1 MTDTSPSSGRYTRLA
16 MLLHWLT
23 AALVIG
29 NVLIVWTVD
38 FLPDDFARPMIDT
51 HKSMG
56 ITVLGLS
63 ILRLLW
69 RFGNPPPAFPDGY
82 AKWEQRAAHAA
93 HGLLYALL
101 FLMPLSGWMHD
112 SAWNAAASHPMYFY
126 GLFEWPRL
134 GFIMAIDP
142 ATKERLHDLFG
153 LIHTSF
159 GYVLYGVLAL
169 HVLGALKHQ
178 VFDGEAEMQ
187 RILPWGRTR

>member
-1 MTDTSPSSGRYTRLA
+1 MTDTSPFPGRYTRLA

-23 AALVIG
+23 AGLVIA

-38 FLPDDFARPMIDT
+38 LLPDDFVRPMIDT

-69 RFGNPPPAFPDGY
+69 RLANPPPAFLDDY
-82 AKWEQRAAHAA
+82 AKWEQRAAHVA

-101 FLMPLSGWMHD
+101 LLLPLSGWMHD
-112 SAWNAAASHPMYFY
+112 SAWEAAASHPMYLF

-134 GFIMAIDP
+134 GFIMTIDP

-153 LIHTSF
+153 LIHMSF
-159 GYVLYGVLAL
+159 GYVLYAVLAL
-169 HVLGALKHQ
+169 HVLAALKHQ
-178 VFDGEAEMQ
+178 FIDGEAELQ
-187 RILPWGRTR
+187 RVLPWGRTR

>member
-23 AALVIG
+23 AALIIA

-38 FLPDDFARPMIDT
+38 ALPDDFARPMIDT

-69 RFGNPPPAFPDGY
+69 RLANPPPAFPDGY
-82 AKWEQRAAHAA
+82 ARWERRAAHAA

-112 SAWNAAASHPMYFY
+112 SAWSAAASHPMYLF

-134 GFIMAIDP
+134 GFIMALDP
-142 ATKERLHDLFG
+142 ATKERMHDLFG

-159 GYVLYGVLAL
+159 GYVLYAVLAL
-169 HVLGALKHQ
+169 HVLAALKHQ
-178 VFDGEAEMQ
+178 FIDGEAELQ